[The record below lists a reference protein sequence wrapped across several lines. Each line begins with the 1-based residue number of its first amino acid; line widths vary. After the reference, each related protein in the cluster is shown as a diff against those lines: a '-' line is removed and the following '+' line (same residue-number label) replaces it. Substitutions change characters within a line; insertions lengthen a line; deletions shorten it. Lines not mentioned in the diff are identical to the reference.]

1 MSDLKPCPFCGSEA
15 IVPAM
20 PIGITDDD
28 TPVECTNLYCNAS
41 DVTFDKGAWNTRPIE
56 DALQAR
62 IESLEAE
69 VAALTLL
76 HTQATDEMLK
86 MQNRVHEL
94 EAENAK
100 LRADNRSL
108 VEQVNQMALRIEHK
122 SGTAKRGYK

>member
-28 TPVECTNLYCNAS
+28 TPVECTNMDCNAS
-41 DVTFDKGAWNTRPIE
+41 DVTFDKKEWNTRPIE
-56 DALQAR
+56 DALR
-62 IESLEAE
+62 KEN
-69 VAALTLL
+69 AALTLL

-94 EAENAK
+94 EADVANLNDWLTAWKESFTLAQAEIAK
-100 LRADNRSL
+100 LNAR
-108 VEQVNQMALRIEHK
+108 EEEE
-122 SGTAKRGYK
+122 